1 MKEDHRY
8 DDIIHLPHHVSA
20 SHPQMPLA
28 DRAAQFSPFA
38 ALTGHGALLQE
49 TGRLTEEWAEPE
61 EDQKALLD
69 LNLQQIRRALS
80 VRDGASALPET
91 SFTYFQPDER
101 KRGGTYVTAT
111 GRVKKIDESARR
123 ILLEDGTVLEIPYL
137 TAMSLCPCETTG

>member
-69 LNLQQIRRALS
+69 LKLQQIRRVLS
-80 VRDGASALPET
+80 GRMGAAHCRRLPSPT
-91 SFTYFQPDER
+91 SSRMRES
-101 KRGGTYVTAT
+101 TAAH
-111 GRVKKIDESARR
+111 IS
-123 ILLEDGTVLEIPYL
+123 P
-137 TAMSLCPCETTG
+137 

>member
-69 LNLQQIRRALS
+69 LKLQQIRRVLS
-80 VRDGASALPET
+80 GQDGGSALPEA

-101 KRGGTYVTAT
+101 KHGGTYITVT

-137 TAMSLCPCETTG
+137 TAISLFPCETTE